1 MLLMINTLSYFV
13 YTAKELELHYLLS
26 GDADGAII
34 LWELSLVD
42 GKVHHVSFFFFT
54 FFMSLDSFHLMV
66 FCIFLFF
73 AFIVEASVTSTTI
86 PQERGYMY

>member
-1 MLLMINTLSYFV
+1 MINTLPYFV

-42 GKVHHVSFFFFT
+42 GKVHHVSLFFST
-54 FFMSLDSFHLMV
+54 FFMSLGSFHLM
-66 FCIFLFF
+66 FFFFF
-73 AFIVEASVTSTTI
+73 AYFYFLCS
-86 PQERGYMY
+86 